1 MLAMMRRCGL
11 AAAWMVGVL
20 LMVALSG
27 VAAASPKSLLP
38 LRARL
43 LRPGDFAGFTL
54 EAPKPFKTAK
64 AWVALNTSLT
74 PAQARAQVASL
85 TREGFKEL
93 LAEYL
98 DDAQGRGNG
107 LSFVMQLGSAASARA
122 ERAAEVRNAKAQGQ
136 ATETFRISAI
146 PGAIGFGADQGNPG
160 NYMGGENIVFTDG
173 PFLYLAGN
181 AWSGS
186 TQTKNPR
193 HAALIEATT
202 KLYKRVHGHRA
213 A

>member
-1 MLAMMRRCGL
+1 MMRRCGL

-20 LMVALSG
+20 LVVAWSG
-27 VAAASPKSLLP
+27 VAAASPKPLP
-38 LRARL
+38 SSARL

-122 ERAAEVRNAKAQGQ
+122 ELAAEVRNAKAQGQ
-136 ATETFRISAI
+136 AAETFRISAI
-146 PGAIGFGADQGNPG
+146 PGAVGFGADRGNPG
-160 NYMGGENIVFTDG
+160 NYTGGENIVFTDG

-186 TQTKNPR
+186 TRTKNPR
-193 HAALIEATT
+193 HVALIEATT
-202 KLYKRVHGHRA
+202 KLYKRVHGHPA